1 MSYKKTLEGVRY
13 LVQNEL
19 DMASENNGE
28 WFNSAHEAYAVILE
42 EENELY
48 DEYLEVERH
57 LDKYWDSV
65 TKDAADTKELEE
77 IEKRA
82 TRCACEAIQ
91 VAAMARKAMRWQD

>member
-13 LVQNEL
+13 LIQNEL
-19 DMASENNGE
+19 DMASEINGE
-28 WFNSAHEAYAVILE
+28 RFHSAHEAYAVILE

-65 TKDAADTKELEE
+65 TKDAEDKKELEE

-91 VAAMARKAMRWQD
+91 VAAMARKAMR